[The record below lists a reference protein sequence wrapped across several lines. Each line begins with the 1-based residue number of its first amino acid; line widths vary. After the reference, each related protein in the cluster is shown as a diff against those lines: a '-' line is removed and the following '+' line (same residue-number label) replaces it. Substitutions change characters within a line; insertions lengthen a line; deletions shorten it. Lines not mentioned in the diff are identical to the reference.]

1 MATPAKPKTQK
12 AKKTRTT
19 KKLGIYER
27 IFNVQQ
33 GIKAVMKTGKNTH
46 HSYNYATERD
56 ILAEVKPL
64 LGQQRLVVLSSTKEH
79 VVDGMKH
86 KVGVDFTIVNVDK
99 PEEKVTELFYGFGE
113 DKAGSAVG
121 LPIAYTMAQ
130 KYHAA
135 KYFMVETGDEA
146 EADQHSGVDEKKG
159 AKGAA
164 AKPSENPEQAVETIK
179 RMIAGS
185 RNIDGLL
192 EYQKNSLPKIAKFT
206 KAQKDELSKL
216 IENRVGE
223 LQAPP
228 QAKTGDSTVDALME
242 VANEG
247 KGNKGQKKLL

>member
-1 MATPAKPKTQK
+1 M
-12 AKKTRTT
+12 AKKNVKGGANKRPR
-19 KKLGIYER
+19 KAKLGIYER

-64 LGQQRLVVLSSTKEH
+64 LGAQRLVVLSSTKEH
-79 VVDGMKH
+79 AVDGMKH
-86 KVGVDFTIVNVDK
+86 KVGVDFTIVNIDN
-99 PEEKVTELFYGFGE
+99 PEEKVTELFYGYGE

-159 AKGAA
+159 ARGAA
-164 AKPSENPEQAVETIK
+164 NKPAESPEQAVETIK

-206 KAQKDELSKL
+206 KAQKTELDTL
-216 IENRVGE
+216 ISARVNE

-228 QAKTGDSTVDALME
+228 QAASGDSVVDALMD
-242 VANEG
+242 VAQEGRG
-247 KGNKGQKKLL
+247 KGGQKKLL

>member
-1 MATPAKPKTQK
+1 MTKVTKASKRSRK
-12 AKKTRTT
+12 AKAS
-19 KKLGIYER
+19 IYER

-99 PEEKVTELFYGFGE
+99 PEERVTELFYGFGE

-146 EADQHSGVDEKKG
+146 EADQHSGTDEKKG
-159 AKGAA
+159 GKGAA
-164 AKPSENPEQAVETIK
+164 AKPAENPEQAVETIK

-206 KAQKDELSKL
+206 KAQRDELSGL
-216 IENRVGE
+216 ISKRVDE

-228 QAKTGDSTVDALME
+228 QAGSGNSTVDALME
-242 VANEG
+242 VASEG
-247 KGNKGQKKLL
+247 KGGKGTKKLL